1 MKKPNFRRKLKT
13 QLECYTANMG
23 NDHIIKLK
31 DGRRLGYSEYGD
43 PKGKPFF
50 YFHGWPVSRLS
61 AKITNDA
68 AKKLHIRVIA
78 PDRPGYGLSDFK
90 KNRTL
95 LDFPNDIVELAD
107 KLGIKKFAVMGQSG
121 GGPYAAVCAYKI
133 PERLNSV
140 GIVVGLAPTYVPG
153 LLDGITWIA
162 RVGWVNYPRMAF
174 LRFMGAYLHYF
185 RTRYLPSFGLH
196 RFMFGAK
203 ADKAIYAD
211 AKVRNEVKKSY
222 QEAFRQG
229 YKGVEQ
235 DLEIY
240 TKDWGFKL
248 SEIKAIVY
256 LFYGEDDKNVSI
268 KMGQYYANQ
277 IKGSKLI
284 TYPREGHLVSRTH
297 AEEILKTL
305 IV

>member
-1 MKKPNFRRKLKT
+1 MI
-13 QLECYTANMG
+13 
-23 NDHIIKLK
+23 NDHVIKLK
-31 DGRRLGYSEYGD
+31 DGRKLGYSEYGD
-43 PKGKPFF
+43 PKGKPVF
-50 YFHGWPVSRLS
+50 YFHGWPVSRLGG
-61 AKITNDA
+61 KINDEA
-68 AKKLHIRVIA
+68 AKKLRIRVIA

-95 LDFPNDIVELAD
+95 LDWSDDIVELAD
-107 KLGIKKFAVMGQSG
+107 KLGIKKFAVEGQSG
-121 GGPYAAVCAYKI
+121 GGPYAAVCAFKI
-133 PERLNSV
+133 PERLTNV

-162 RVGWVNYPRMAF
+162 KIGWANYHRMHL

-203 ADKAIYAD
+203 ADRLIFTD
-211 AKVRNEVKKSY
+211 VKVRNEAKRNY

-235 DLEIY
+235 DLDLY

-248 SEIKAIVY
+248 SNIKAKVY

-268 KMGQYYANQ
+268 KMGQYYADQ
-277 IKGSKLI
+277 IKSSKLI
-284 TYPREGHLVSRTH
+284 TYPKEGHLVSRTH
-297 AEEILKTL
+297 AEEILKILTH
-305 IV
+305 

>member
-1 MKKPNFRRKLKT
+1 MS
-13 QLECYTANMG
+13 ANIS
-23 NDHIIKLK
+23 DHTIKLK
-31 DGRRLGYSEYGD
+31 DGRRLGYSIFGD
-43 PKGKPFF
+43 PDGKPLF

-61 AKITNDA
+61 GKITDEF
-68 AKKLHIRVIA
+68 AKKLHIKVIA

-95 LDFPNDIVELAD
+95 LDWPDDVVELAD
-107 KLGIKKFAVMGQSG
+107 KLGVKRFAVVGQSG

-133 PERLNSV
+133 PARLTKV

-153 LLDGITWIA
+153 LLAGITWIA
-162 RVGWVNYPRMAF
+162 KIGWANYHRMAF

-222 QEAFRQG
+222 QEAFKQG

-235 DLEIY
+235 DLELY

-248 SEIKAIVY
+248 SDIKAKVF
-256 LFYGEDDKNVSI
+256 LFYGEDDRNVSI
-268 KMGQYYANQ
+268 KMGQYYADQ
-277 IKGSKLI
+277 IRGSKLV
-284 TYPREGHLVSRTH
+284 TYPSEGHLISRTH
-297 AEEILKTL
+297 IEEILKTL
-305 IV
+305 IS